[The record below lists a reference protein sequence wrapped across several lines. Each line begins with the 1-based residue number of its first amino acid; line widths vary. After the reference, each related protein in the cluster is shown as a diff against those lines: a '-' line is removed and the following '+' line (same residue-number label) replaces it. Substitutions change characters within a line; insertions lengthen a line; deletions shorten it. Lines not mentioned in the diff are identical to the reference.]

1 MMMPQMTEG
10 VLVAIVGGIV
20 TITQVLLNN
29 SKKDKEE
36 REEALNDNIQVMS
49 NGLDNIS
56 KEISELKDTSIDN
69 RVGIRHSLRYAL
81 FQDMKHSIERG
92 YTYIDEFN
100 ELTTLYS
107 VYTQLGGNGAISLLY
122 ERYKALEMKD

>member
-1 MMMPQMTEG
+1 MMPQMTEG
-10 VLVAIVGGIV
+10 VLIAIVGGIV

-29 SKKDKEE
+29 SKKDRDE
-36 REEALNDNIQVMS
+36 REEALIDNIQVLS
-49 NGLDNIS
+49 SGIDDIS

-69 RVGIRHSLRYAL
+69 RVGIRHSLRYTL
-81 FQDMKHSIERG
+81 FQDMKHAIERG

-100 ELTTLYS
+100 EITTLYS

-122 ERYKALEMKD
+122 ERYKALEIKD

>member
-1 MMMPQMTEG
+1 MMPQMTEG
-10 VLVAIVGGIV
+10 VLIAIVGGIV

-36 REEALNDNIQVMS
+36 REEALNDNIQVLS
-49 NGLDNIS
+49 NGIDNIS

-69 RVGIRHSLRYAL
+69 RVGIQHSLRYVL
-81 FQDMKHSIERG
+81 FQDMKHAIERG

-100 ELTTLYS
+100 EVTTLFS

-122 ERYKALEMKD
+122 ERYKALAMKD